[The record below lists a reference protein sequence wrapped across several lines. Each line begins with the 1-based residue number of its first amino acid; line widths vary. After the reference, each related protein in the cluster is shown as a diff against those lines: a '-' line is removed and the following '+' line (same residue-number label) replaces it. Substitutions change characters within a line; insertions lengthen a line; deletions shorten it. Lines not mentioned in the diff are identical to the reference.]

1 MQITDEKVKKNFVIR
16 ALKQIGTFFIFTMVF
31 AIGFSFYSHGFI
43 KHIVNILL

>member
-31 AIGFSFYSHGFI
+31 AIKFKFLKKIIYKTFT
-43 KHIVNILL
+43 